1 MDFWG
6 KKINVSRE
14 AAERQIEIIKSFPPE
29 KRWKIALDF
38 ADMGIQRTH
47 DWIKTN
53 HPEFSELEVR
63 LEFVRL
69 FYYEKGEMSLQ
80 HWLHFKTEMEKMIR
94 KNWIERFRRMVQ
106 AKGWSYEEVAKY
118 GRFKNRKVVEAT
130 VSRGL
135 PSFAKLAV
143 VLFEQNQTE
152 N

>member
-1 MDFWG
+1 
-6 KKINVSRE
+6 
-14 AAERQIEIIKSFPPE
+14 
-29 KRWKIALDF
+29 
-38 ADMGIQRTH
+38 MGIQRTH